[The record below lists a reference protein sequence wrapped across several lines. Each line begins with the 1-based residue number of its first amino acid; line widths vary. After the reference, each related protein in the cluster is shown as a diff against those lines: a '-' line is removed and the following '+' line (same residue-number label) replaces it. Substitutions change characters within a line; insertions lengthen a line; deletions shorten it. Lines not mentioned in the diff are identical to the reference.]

1 MSGCHRRSQRGNYH
15 RGSALYDK
23 PGKRGGRR
31 MTAASSPAGA
41 KTRSTLSV
49 RVERIFDHTSDTR
62 SLFLAPTTGKS
73 LRFVPGQFISIS
85 IPLGDETR
93 SRPYTIA
100 SSPGDTPFEICF
112 NRVAGGRGV
121 DWLFERRVGDTLD
134 FAGPFGTFILDTN
147 PAPASTEIG
156 FIAEGTAIA
165 PIRPMLRQA
174 IAGSERSAKMHLIYA
189 APDREHI
196 LYARELDDFARTTL
210 NFSYQAVIAPPEKI
224 YDRLDVL
231 VNARWIAADAD
242 RTRPFYICGVGDG
255 VVPLPDLLRGS
266 GYQRRPVHYERW

>member
-1 MSGCHRRSQRGNYH
+1 
-15 RGSALYDK
+15 
-23 PGKRGGRR
+23 

-62 SLFLAPTTGKS
+62 SLFLSTATGKS

-100 SSPGDTPFEICF
+100 SSLGDTPFEICF

-134 FAGPFGTFILDTN
+134 FVGPFGTFTLDTN

-174 IAGSERSAKMHLIYA
+174 IAGSGRSAGMSKMHLIYA

-196 LYARELDDFARTTL
+196 LYPGELDEFARTAP
-210 NFSYQAVIAPPEKI
+210 NFSYETVIAPPEKI
-224 YDRLDVL
+224 CERLQEL
-231 VNARWIAADAD
+231 ISARWIAADAD
-242 RTRPFYICGVGDG
+242 RTRRFYICGVGDG
-255 VVPLPDLLRGS
+255 VIRLRDLLRGS
-266 GYQRRPVHYERW
+266 GYERRAVHYERW